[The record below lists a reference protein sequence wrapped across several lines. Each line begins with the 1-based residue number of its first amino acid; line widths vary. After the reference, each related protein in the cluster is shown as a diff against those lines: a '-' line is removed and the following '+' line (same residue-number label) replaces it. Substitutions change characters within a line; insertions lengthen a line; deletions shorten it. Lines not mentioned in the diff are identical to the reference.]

1 MTIELSFEKLEQKSR
16 RLSSLNWALL
26 LPFMHTFSKV
36 SSLLKLPCQICYV
49 KMIMKLS
56 VEKYSQRSWRRL
68 SLSWALL
75 RRSWRRLM
83 PTSSTYS
90 PPKSALVKRCR
101 SVCVCVS
108 VSASVS
114 LSLFVCVRVC
124 VCACVCVCV
133 CVC

>member
-101 SVCVCVS
+101 SVSMWVWVWVWVWVCMC
-108 VSASVS
+108 
-114 LSLFVCVRVC
+114 LCVRVC
-124 VCACVCVCV
+124 DD
-133 CVC
+133 

>member
-101 SVCVCVS
+101 SVSMWVWVWVWVWVFMC
-108 VSASVS
+108 
-114 LSLFVCVRVC
+114 LCVRVC
-124 VCACVCVCV
+124 DD
-133 CVC
+133 